1 MIIFYFGCFQD
12 APEEPVVSICG
23 HVFCRQC
30 ISEQMGNGDD
40 TTCRF
45 PKCRKG
51 LNSSLLFTLAAL
63 KNPALGGV
71 SGSVEDGETGVVS
84 GGAEVE
90 PNWNTSSKI
99 DAVINTLQALPK
111 LSVLVEDGKILKG
124 PKAEKLLKSEALEV
138 KESEGLPMG
147 SALTVASE
155 SSGSTV
161 EKVDSTEKAIVFS
174 QWTSMLDL
182 LETPLKDAGFCYRR
196 LDGTMSVV
204 ARDRAVS
211 DFNTL
216 PEVWPDVMVVV
227 VMLYMRVLVI
237 EGTGTGVGCGRI
249 EWWNLNLGGTVNVAG
264 DSDDHVSESREPG
277 TEHGGR

>member
-1 MIIFYFGCFQD
+1 MTVWYVGFLQD

-40 TTCRF
+40 TTCRY
-45 PKCRKG
+45 PKCKKG

-63 KNPALGGV
+63 KDPGVGGG
-71 SGSVEDGETGVVS
+71 SGSVGDGETGAV
-84 GGAEVE
+84 GGKTEME
-90 PNWNTSSKI
+90 PSWNTSSKI
-99 DAVINTLQALPK
+99 DAVISKLQALPK
-111 LSVLVEDGKILKG
+111 ISVLVEDGKIMKG
-124 PKAEKLLKSEALEV
+124 PKVEKLLKAEALEV
-138 KESEGLPMG
+138 KGGEGEG
-147 SALTVASE
+147 SVIPVASLE

-182 LETPLKDAGFCYRR
+182 LETPLKNAGFCYRR

-216 PEVWPDVMVVV
+216 PEVCADAMVV
-227 VMLYMRVLVI
+227 
-237 EGTGTGVGCGRI
+237 GV
-249 EWWNLNLGGTVNVAG
+249 A
-264 DSDDHVSESREPG
+264 
-277 TEHGGR
+277 

>member
-1 MIIFYFGCFQD
+1 M
-12 APEEPVVSICG
+12 VSICG

-51 LNSSLLFTLAAL
+51 LNSTLLFTLAAL
-63 KNPALGGV
+63 KDPGVGGE
-71 SGSVEDGETGVVS
+71 SGSVGDGDTGVV
-84 GGAEVE
+84 GGRTEVE
-90 PNWNTSSKI
+90 PSWNTSSKI
-99 DAVINTLQALPK
+99 DAVISTLQALPK
-111 LSVLVEDGKILKG
+111 MSVLVEDGKILKG
-124 PKAEKLLKSEALEV
+124 PKAEKLLKSEALDV
-138 KESEGLPMG
+138 KEGEGVGLAFPVG
-147 SALTVASE
+147 SE
-155 SSGSTV
+155 STGSTV

-216 PEVWPDVMVVV
+216 PEVCADGSV
-227 VMLYMRVLVI
+227 LYVCFS
-237 EGTGTGVGCGRI
+237 EQGCCSRRRLWM
-249 EWWNLNLGGTVNVAG
+249 EWVW
-264 DSDDHVSESREPG
+264 ES
-277 TEHGGR
+277 